1 MNIVDAYIR
10 YICNVRRYSDRTV
23 ALYKHAL
30 DDYLSFLSKHSK
42 PESESELIKAFNAS
56 EIRSYMVHMLDS
68 DPPMSPKTVN
78 LHLSAL
84 SSFCTYM
91 MKVGHLKSNP
101 VKLISKPKV
110 EKRVP
115 QFFSKSSMDE
125 YFKISRRFLDK
136 DVFDRFLSEW
146 NTESGKEVYEGLLER
161 LIISTL
167 YSLGVRRAELIGLKV
182 GDIDFGRNLV
192 KVRGKGDKMR
202 EIPLVISLS
211 QEILLYLKAV
221 ETMCGRVRSLE
232 EPLFVT
238 YSGNPLYPKFVDRA
252 VKSALG
258 EVKTIRGR
266 KSPHVLRHSLATEL
280 MNEDAELNSIKE
292 LLGHSSLAATQI
304 YTHSSIARLK
314 DSYKRAHPRA
324 KNGGKHGD

>member
-146 NTESGKEVYEGLLER
+146 NTESGKEVYDGLLDR

>member
-56 EIRSYMVHMLDS
+56 EIRAYMVDKLDS

-238 YSGNPLYPKFVDRA
+238 YSGNPLYPKYVDRA

-280 MNEDAELNSIKE
+280 MNEDADLNSIKE

>member
-101 VKLISKPKV
+101 VKIISKPKV

-125 YFKISRRFLDK
+125 YFEKSKRFLDK
-136 DVFDRFLSEW
+136 DMFEGFLREW
-146 NTESGKEVYEGLLER
+146 HTESGKMIYEGLLER

-202 EIPLVISLS
+202 EIPLVVSLS

>member
-68 DPPMSPKTVN
+68 DPPMSSKTVN

-136 DVFDRFLSEW
+136 DVFERFLSEW

-202 EIPLVISLS
+202 EIPLVVSLS

>member
-167 YSLGVRRAELIGLKV
+167 YSLGVRRAELIGLKA

-280 MNEDAELNSIKE
+280 MNEDADLNSIKE